1 MLSWAT
7 GGATQNRHHPEVDR
21 DMNFLQKLQHEI
33 MTVALTTLYFAV
45 WLAALTF
52 IKHLILEEYHI
63 EFYGFT
69 VALIGALVLAKVVLV
84 MELVPLAAWVSAR
97 PAWVGV
103 VLRTVL
109 YSLGVLVV
117 LLAEKAFESRHE
129 QGGFIAALFAVY
141 RHADMPH
148 VWTNTIVLSGAL
160 LAYNTMNIVR
170 LNLGEG
176 GLRAVFLSPPPNP
189 EARRGEAK

>member
-1 MLSWAT
+1 MSLA
-7 GGATQNRHHPEVDR
+7 
-21 DMNFLQKLQHEI
+21 QKLQHEI
-33 MTVALTTLYFAV
+33 EAVALTTLYFAV

-52 IKHLILEEYHI
+52 IKHLILEEYRI
-63 EFYGFT
+63 EFHGFT
-69 VALIGALVLAKVVLV
+69 AALIGALVLAKVVLV
-84 MELVPLAAWVSAR
+84 LEWVPLADWLGAR
-97 PAWVGV
+97 PAWVDV
-103 VLRTVL
+103 VLRTAL

-129 QGGFIAALFAVY
+129 QGSFIAALFAVF

-160 LAYNTMNIVR
+160 LVYNAVNIVR

-176 GLRAVFLSPPPNP
+176 GLRAVFLSPAPKR
-189 EARRGEAK
+189 ETARGETERAQ